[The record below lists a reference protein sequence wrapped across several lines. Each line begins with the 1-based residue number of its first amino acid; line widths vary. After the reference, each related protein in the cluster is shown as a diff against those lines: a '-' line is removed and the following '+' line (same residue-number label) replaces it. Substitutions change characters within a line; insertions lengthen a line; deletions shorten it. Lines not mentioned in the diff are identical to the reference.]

1 MTIEFPVSAAMQRVL
16 TVETAG
22 QTIAIHERSVR
33 EVVEVRLD
41 RLQRVGRRLTLS
53 LRGRFLPVV
62 DLGALLD
69 LREPSPDILASH
81 GAGNGTI
88 VVADDG
94 DSRIG
99 LLIDRMA
106 VRREVF
112 FKRLHPLIEHNPLIA
127 GAAVIG
133 TGGVMFALDTPA
145 LFARAAHWL
154 EPEPDAPA
162 SPIAHEREE
171 PCSAD

>member
-1 MTIEFPVSAAMQRVL
+1 
-16 TVETAG
+16 
-22 QTIAIHERSVR
+22 
-33 EVVEVRLD
+33 
-41 RLQRVGRRLTLS
+41 
-53 LRGRFLPVV
+53 
-62 DLGALLD
+62 
-69 LREPSPDILASH
+69 
-81 GAGNGTI
+81 
-88 VVADDG
+88 
-94 DSRIG
+94 
-99 LLIDRMA
+99 MA

-154 EPEPDAPA
+154 EPEPEPNAPA